1 VADISLKTVTET
13 QGSTEALKNG
23 TVRPREYVLEFE
35 EVPVIVQAFRR
46 MVRSLDF
53 DVTEMAITTYMCAK
67 SFGKPFTA
75 IPVFLVRAFHH
86 GAIVRGTTTDIRDP
100 HDLEGR
106 RVGVNRGY
114 TVTGGV
120 WARGILQDEYG
131 VDLSRVTWAPSGDEH
146 VAEYRPPANVVPLD
160 GGGNLAELVAA
171 GDPPAAV
178 GITASSGPGLVPVIP
193 DPDEAAFRALRERGL
208 YPINHLLV
216 VKDELLDA
224 HPDLA
229 ADLFEAYASAKNQ
242 YVVRLRAGQIAD
254 PTPADLRYKRV
265 LDVTGADPL
274 PYGVEPNRAMVEE
287 LMRHAVIQGILP
299 EPIPMDVLF
308 PASTQQ
314 LTG

>member
-1 VADISLKTVTET
+1 MADITLKAVTET
-13 QGSTEALKNG
+13 QGSTEAVKDG
-23 TVRPREYVLEFE
+23 TVRPRKYVLEFE

-75 IPVFLVRAFHH
+75 IPVFLVRDFHH
-86 GAIVRGTTTDIRDP
+86 GAIVRGATTDIRAP
-100 HDLEGR
+100 QDLEGL

-114 TVTGGV
+114 TVTRGV

-146 VAEYRPPANVVPLD
+146 VAEYRPPANVVPL
-160 GGGNLAELVAA
+160 GGGDLAELVAA

-193 DPDEAAFRALRERGL
+193 DPDEAAFRALRDRGL

-242 YVVRLRAGQIAD
+242 YVSRLRAGQIAD
-254 PTPADLRYKRV
+254 PTPTDLKYKRV
-265 LDVTGADPL
+265 LDITGTDPL
-274 PYGVEPNRAMVEE
+274 PYGIEPNRAMLEQ

-299 EPIPMDVLF
+299 EPIPLDVLF